1 MSIFQ
6 QLFGPAKPKQAI
18 VTIHGFGTNLHHHY
32 DPLAKYFEPLNIPVI
47 QFDIYD
53 VEDPNDDKLE
63 DWIKRCETKM
73 LEATKEYDDIILIGF
88 SMGGVIASYLA
99 SIYRVKSLILVAP
112 AFQYL
117 DLAKVGSAIFTWATK
132 DEADRKPSKS
142 QTSTFQQ
149 VVANYKEC
157 ISQVDCPVL
166 FLHGSEDEVIS
177 VESSRNAYKKV
188 SGKKFMM
195 VIEGASHK
203 MLYNNTVQDTLFE
216 LIHLMIQE
224 KLF

>member
-6 QLFGPAKPKQAI
+6 RIFGPKKPKTAI
-18 VTIHGFGTNLHHHY
+18 LTIHGFGTNLHHHY
-32 DPLAKYFEPLNIPVI
+32 DYLSKYFEAFNIPVI

-53 VEDPNDDKLE
+53 VDNPNDDKLQ
-63 DWIKRCETKM
+63 DWISRCETQM
-73 LEATKEYDDIILIGF
+73 LQTRKEYEEIILIGF

-99 SIYRVKSLILVAP
+99 SIYKVKQLILVAP

-117 DLAKVGSAIFTWATK
+117 DLGKVGSALYSWATK
-132 DEADRKPSKS
+132 DASDFKPSVS
-142 QTSTFQQ
+142 QTSCFQQ
-149 VVANYKEC
+149 VVSNYKEC

-188 SGKKFMM
+188 SGKKLLL

-216 LIHLMIQE
+216 IIHSSIKG

>member
-1 MSIFQ
+1 MSILHQ
-6 QLFGPAKPKQAI
+6 IFGPKKPKTAI
-18 VTIHGFGTNLHHHY
+18 LTIHGFGTNLHHHY
-32 DPLAKYFEPLNIPVI
+32 DPLAQYFESKNIPVV

-53 VEDPNDDKLE
+53 VDDPTDDNMVN
-63 DWIKRCETKM
+63 WIERCEMKM
-73 LEATKEYDDIILIGF
+73 LETRKEYDEIILIGF

-99 SIYRVKSLILVAP
+99 SVYKVKYLILVAP

-117 DLAKVGSAIFTWATK
+117 DLAKVGNAIFTLATK
-132 DEADRKPSKS
+132 DQTSLKPSKS

-157 ISQVDCPVL
+157 INQVDCPVL

-188 SGKKFMM
+188 SGKKLMM
-195 VIEGASHK
+195 VIEGATHK

-216 LIHLMIQE
+216 IIDSTIQGR
-224 KLF
+224 LF